1 MPPSDAEIIEA
12 AIIREGGEKFTNDPS
27 DRGGA
32 TKWGITATTL
42 GEARGLGRAATA
54 DEVKAL
60 TGAEARDIY
69 RQRYVEAP
77 GFTNV
82 TDDKLRALLV
92 DSAIQHGPGTA
103 VQFLQRALG
112 VKDDGILGG
121 ETLAKLGAA
130 LPQYVYREVWNERA
144 HFYAK
149 IVQRNANQRKFAGG
163 WFVRLSEFA

>member
-1 MPPSDAEIIEA
+1 MNDSDIIEA
-12 AIIREGGEKFTNDPS
+12 AIIREGGERFTNDP
-27 DRGGA
+27 DDKGGA
-32 TKWGITATTL
+32 TRWGITAVTL

-60 TGAEARDIY
+60 TGAEARSIY
-69 RQRYVEAP
+69 MARYVEAP

-82 TDDKLRALLV
+82 TDEKLRALLV
-92 DSAIQHGPGTA
+92 DSAIQHGPGAA

-121 ETLAKLGAA
+121 ETLAKLQAA

-144 HFYAK
+144 HFYAGIIK
-149 IVQRNANQRKFAGG
+149 RNANQRKFAGG
-163 WFVRLSEFA
+163 WFIRLSEFA